1 MNEEVLVNVTP
12 NETRVAMVENGV
24 LQEIHIER
32 NDSRGLVGNIYQ
44 GRVCRV
50 LPGMQA
56 AFVDIGLERAAF
68 LHVCDIVSE
77 KGKTFPKNDVNI
89 STLLKEGQLLLVQ
102 VVKNPLGS
110 KGARLSTQIAIPSR
124 YLVFM
129 PSLDTVGISQKI
141 NGDERKRLLSEVK
154 KSLQEDNSICE
165 LLQEE
170 SNEGKKKPNNG
181 FIIRTAAEN
190 IAGEELQ
197 TDMRF
202 LCRLWHSIRERAE
215 ETTTV
220 SLVYEDLALKIRVLR
235 DIIGMTVEQVRV
247 DSRSS
252 YQSMSEFA
260 TQFMPELHPI
270 LEHYQGERPLFD
282 LYNIEHEINKSLKR
296 NVSLK
301 SGGYLVID
309 QTEAM
314 TTIDVNTG
322 KFVGHR
328 NLEETIF
335 KTNLEATQAIA
346 RQIRLRN
353 LGGIIIVDFIDMLEA
368 NHRRQVLKTL
378 EKYLEKDH
386 AKVNISDISPLGLV
400 QMTRKRTHASLEQV
414 LCHTCP
420 TCNGRG
426 MIKSTETICYEI
438 FREIIRE
445 ARQFEAEG
453 FMVYASQTVVDM
465 MLDESSSV
473 ADLETFVQAGIGFQ
487 VEPFY
492 TQEQYDIVLV

>member
-32 NDSRGLVGNIYQ
+32 NNSRGLVGNIYQ

-77 KGKTFPKNDVNI
+77 KGKTFPKNDTNI

-124 YLVFM
+124 YMVFM

-141 NGDERKRLLSEVK
+141 LGDERKRLLSAVK
-154 KSLQEDNSICE
+154 QSLQEDETICE
-165 LLQEE
+165 LLQDDNDD
-170 SNEGKKKPNNG
+170 SPKKIHHG

-190 IAGEELQ
+190 AADTELQ

-202 LCRLWHSIRERAE
+202 LCRLWHSIQQKADAA
-215 ETTTV
+215 TTI
-220 SLVYEDLALKIRVLR
+220 SLVYEDLPLKIRVMR
-235 DIIGMTVEQVRV
+235 DVIGMTVDQVRV
-247 DSRSS
+247 DSRSA
-252 YQSMSEFA
+252 YQRMSEFA
-260 TQFMPELHPI
+260 TQFMPELHPV

-282 LYNIEHEINKSLKR
+282 LYNIEHEITKSLKR

-301 SGGYLVID
+301 SGGYLVLD

-335 KTNLEATQAIA
+335 KTNLEATQTIA

-353 LGGIIIVDFIDMLEA
+353 LGGIIIVDFIDMLEG
-368 NHRRQVLKTL
+368 NHRRQVIKTL

-426 MIKSTETICYEI
+426 MIKSAQTICYEI

-445 ARQFEAEG
+445 ARQFEADG
-453 FMVYASQTVVDM
+453 FMVYAAQTVVDM
-465 MLDESSSV
+465 MLEESSSV
-473 ADLETFVQAGIGFQ
+473 ADLETFVKASIGFQ